1 MDYYQ
6 NNVGYKKR
14 RTSYDAGVSVKP
26 KRLTVRKKC
35 LQILKNKGSYGATP
49 DEVAQLLNIPIT
61 TVRPR
66 FSELVD
72 MKCIIDLKKT
82 RKNESGKQ
90 AIVWGY
96 KKEEV

>member
-14 RTSYDAGVSVKP
+14 RTSYEAGVSMKN
-26 KRLTVRKKC
+26 KRLTVREKC
-35 LQILKNKGSYGATP
+35 LQVLRNKGSYGATP

-66 FSELVD
+66 FSELVN
-72 MKCIIDLKKT
+72 MQLIVDLKQT
-82 RKNESGKQ
+82 RKNESGKN
-90 AIVWGY
+90 AIVWGI
-96 KKEEV
+96 K